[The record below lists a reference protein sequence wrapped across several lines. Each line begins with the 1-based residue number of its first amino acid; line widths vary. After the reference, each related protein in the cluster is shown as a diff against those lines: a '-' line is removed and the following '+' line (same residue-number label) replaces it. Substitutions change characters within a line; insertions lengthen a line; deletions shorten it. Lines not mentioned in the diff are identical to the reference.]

1 MLKFARTSFEIAN
14 QEAILCGLTLPF
26 GPGVSMAEAVEALS
40 VVIYNNADWVDSPWA
55 LELAR
60 TALRD
65 YQFPFNHNSE
75 ITLFLYE
82 D

>member
-1 MLKFARTSFEIAN
+1 MLKFARTAYEIAD
-14 QEAILCGLTLPF
+14 QHSILCGLTLPF
-26 GPGVSMAEAVEALS
+26 GPGVSMSEAVEALS
-40 VVIYNNADWVDSPWA
+40 VVIFRNADWVDSPWA

-65 YQFPFNHNSE
+65 FQFPFTHTSE

-82 D
+82 T